1 MHALSVKELR
11 SMLPVVRSELKKG
24 TSFLIIYKSK
34 PIATLKPVDDLPT
47 VEELNDAD
55 VEAATLHDF
64 SEDDDYVT
72 PDELNYYLSLKS
84 PTS

>member
-11 SMLPVVRSELKKG
+11 SMLPLVRSELKKG

-47 VEELNDAD
+47 HEELNDAD
-55 VEAATLHDF
+55 VEAATLNDF